1 MDERR
6 SIRVPDDV
14 AIPADAGMTE
24 REHIRQVNG
33 FLAEMRKALP
43 KMRAETE
50 RLSNI
55 RSTGFVHNGPN
66 GIILGD

>member
-1 MDERR
+1 
-6 SIRVPDDV
+6 
-14 AIPADAGMTE
+14 
-24 REHIRQVNG
+24 VNG

-66 GIILGD
+66 GIILGG